1 MRGGPFAFAEW
12 GLSPFGD
19 AGRAG
24 FPLPEPLVACVAM
37 FTASLAASLVI
48 SAVTVAQVAPVTPAS
63 IAARFT
69 RFDLDGERPREIDA
83 LTALPWSA
91 SAVPGARARAPVV
104 LLFVEERLLADAG
117 GEEAKKLGDALARWA
132 SDVTSEGSRAIGF
145 SARVHAG
152 SEHQDGKTL
161 LALRRVA
168 QAVDR
173 ECGPLAGIVL
183 VGAFPDA
190 LLVRTCNWWRDDP
203 ITLRAGKPDAATYEH
218 RTWLR
223 SMPEIV
229 AHTADVVLGDLDGDW
244 ESRYREGPTRLE
256 WNFCIP
262 SGATHDGAL
271 VLKDHEAGSYPLS
284 DFFEVDDGNV
294 DLRVET
300 NTDGTSRVLATP
312 RAELRDFE
320 CTTRDKARPNAMALP
335 EVWVSRIDARGVAY
349 ALRKDLLDDAGRPK
363 TTPRPADID
372 AKSGAFVGYEYDEG
386 FERRLLLRFFARN
399 HAYRTGDLEPRDTVA
414 SLACGLPSGF
424 HEMARARATW
434 NDLDASLDVGGE
446 PDLAAVARW
455 FAAPAILRTIR
466 AHSDPWGSAFTAT
479 KDVALLEKDAGGV
492 PRGFV
497 IENEHLRP
505 SLARCGGKLDFLLMR
520 TLYENGVT
528 GNGASFYVHTGC
540 EAISPPNA
548 TNLPWSDRGHGAF
561 GGGNAVLF
569 FGDGLA
575 LVGRAKVFYD
585 EPRGFAD
592 ALREG
597 RTFGAA
603 WVRYFEL
610 ESAATTWAEVGDD
623 IGRKRAYFWSVLGD
637 GSLSLRSPN
646 G

>member
-1 MRGGPFAFAEW
+1 MLTTPLCLAFA
-12 GLSPFGD
+12 L
-19 AGRAG
+19 
-24 FPLPEPLVACVAM
+24 
-37 FTASLAASLVI
+37 
-48 SAVTVAQVAPVTPAS
+48 VAQVAPVSPAS
-63 IAARFT
+63 LANRFA
-69 RFDLDGERPREIDA
+69 RFDLDGDRVREIEA
-83 LTALPWSA
+83 LTPLPWSDA
-91 SAVPGARARAPVV
+91 AFDGPRSRAPLV
-104 LLFVEERLLADAG
+104 LMFVEERLLASSGGDDAT
-117 GEEAKKLGDALARWA
+117 KLGEALARWA
-132 SDVTSEGSRAIGF
+132 DDVTREGSRALGF
-145 SARVHAG
+145 SARVYG
-152 SEHQDGKTL
+152 GEKHQDGRTL
-161 LALRRVA
+161 LALRSVA
-168 QAVDR
+168 QTIDR
-173 ECGPLAGIVL
+173 ECGPLDGIVL

-203 ITLRAGKPDAATYEH
+203 ITLRAGKPDAATYDQ
-218 RTWLR
+218 RRWLR

-244 ESRYREGPTRLE
+244 ESRYRVGPTRLE

-262 SGATHDGAL
+262 SGTTQDGAL
-271 VLKDHEAGSYPLS
+271 VLTDHESGSYPLT
-284 DFFEVDDGNV
+284 DFFEVDDGNL
-294 DLRVET
+294 DLRLET
-300 NTDGTSRVLATP
+300 NADGTSRVLAKP
-312 RAELRDFE
+312 RVELRDFE
-320 CTTRDKARPNAMALP
+320 CTPRDRKRPNPMALP
-335 EVWVSRIDARGVAY
+335 DVWVSRIDARGVAY
-349 ALRKDLLDDAGRPK
+349 GLRKDLLDDAGRPK

-386 FERRLLLRFFARN
+386 FERRLLLRYFARN

-424 HEMARARATW
+424 HELVRARAAW
-434 NDLDASLDVGGE
+434 SDLDASLDVGGE

-466 AHSDPWGSAFTAT
+466 AHSDPGGSAVTAT

-497 IENEHLRP
+497 IENDHLRP

-528 GNGASFYVHTGC
+528 GSGASFYVHTGC

-548 TNLPWSDRGHGAF
+548 TSLPWSDRGHGAF

-569 FGDGLA
+569 FADGLA
-575 LVGRAKVFYD
+575 LIGRAKVFYD

-603 WVRYFEL
+603 WTRYFEL
-610 ESAATTWAEVGDD
+610 ESTAASWAEVGDD

-637 GSLSLRSPN
+637 GSLSLRAPTR
-646 G
+646 

>member
-1 MRGGPFAFAEW
+1 VRGGPFAFGTVDW
-12 GLSPFGD
+12 GLSPFGH

-24 FPLPEPLVACVAM
+24 FPSAVPLVACVAM
-37 FTASLAASLVI
+37 LIAPLCLAVAF
-48 SAVTVAQVAPVTPAS
+48 VAQVAPVTPAS
-63 IAARFT
+63 LASRFA
-69 RFDLDGERPREIDA
+69 RFDLDGDRVREIDA
-83 LTALPWSA
+83 LTPLAWSDA
-91 SAVPGARARAPVV
+91 AVDGTRARTPVV
-104 LLFVEERLLADAG
+104 LMLVEERLLAESGGDDAT
-117 GEEAKKLGDALARWA
+117 ELAEALKRWA
-132 SDVTSEGSRAIGF
+132 VDVRREGSRALGF
-145 SARVHAG
+145 TARVYG
-152 SEHQDGKTL
+152 GEKHQDGRTL

-173 ECGPLAGIVL
+173 ECGPLAGVVL

-203 ITLRAGKPDAATYEH
+203 ITLRAGKPDAASYDQ
-218 RTWLR
+218 RRWLR

-244 ESRYREGPTRLE
+244 ESRYRVGPTRLD

-262 SGATHDGAL
+262 SRTTQDGAL
-271 VLKDHEAGSYPLS
+271 VLTDHESGSYPLA
-284 DFFEVDDGNV
+284 DFFEVDDGNL

-300 NTDGTSRVLATP
+300 NADGTSRVLAMP
-312 RAELRDFE
+312 RDELRDFE
-320 CTTRDKARPNAMALP
+320 CTTQDRARPNPMALP

-349 ALRKDLLDDAGRPK
+349 VLRKDLLDDAGRPK

-372 AKSGAFVGYEYDEG
+372 AKSGAFVGYEYDER
-386 FERRLLLRFFARN
+386 FERQLLQRFFARN
-399 HAYRTGDLEPRDTVA
+399 HAYRTGDFVPPDTVA

-424 HEMARARATW
+424 HEMTRARERW
-434 NDLDASLDVGGE
+434 GDLDPSLDVGGE
-446 PDLAAVARW
+446 PDLIAVTRW
-455 FAAPAILRTIR
+455 FARPAILRTIR
-466 AHSDPWGSAFTAT
+466 AHSDPWGSAFAAT
-479 KDVALLEKDAGGV
+479 KDVPQLEKDAGGLA
-492 PRGFV
+492 RGFV
-497 IENEHLRP
+497 IENDHLRP
-505 SLARCGGKLDFLLMR
+505 SLARCGGKLDFLLLR

-528 GNGASFYVHTGC
+528 GCGASFYVHTGC

-561 GGGNAVLF
+561 SGGNAVLF

-575 LVGRAKVFYD
+575 LIGRAKVFYD

-597 RTFGAA
+597 RAFGAA
-603 WVRYFEL
+603 WIRYFEI
-610 ESAATTWAEVGDD
+610 ESSAASWSEVGDD

-646 G
+646 R